1 MDTISAA
8 ATGDAV
14 DTRGRKR
21 PDPGSVGF
29 AALVALLL
37 VMLVV
42 VFVAR
47 SGQAEDNAAIGE
59 NDAVELDQ
67 AIEQILAEATPAPD
81 NAAVVYAA
89 LVPSFVVVQVD
100 RDETIDDR
108 SDGLG
113 SGVIIN
119 AAGDIVTSRH
129 VVVNAETITV
139 TFSDGTKATAVV
151 DAVDPDRDTAFLVA
165 DAQPTVLVPAV
176 LGNLSAMNRGDAV
189 YAIGNPLGLAGSIS
203 SGVISGFDRSL
214 PIDDEVD
221 LEGLIQFDAAVN
233 PGSSG
238 GPLVNASGQV
248 IGIVTALA
256 NPGDDA
262 SFSGIGFAVPI
273 GLALGGTAGGGPSQ

>member
-8 ATGDAV
+8 EEVEAPDDAGDSRRRNAGV
-14 DTRGRKR
+14 
-21 PDPGSVGF
+21 VGGV
-29 AALVALLL
+29 ALVALVLALL
-37 VMLVV
+37 AVV
-42 VFVAR
+42 LSVRSQPETSTVAE
-47 SGQAEDNAAIGE
+47 SNLAS
-59 NDAVELDQ
+59 AVE
-67 AIEQILAEATPAPD
+67 EVLAEATPEPD
-81 NAAVVYAA
+81 NAALVYAT

-100 RDETIDDR
+100 RDENIDGR
-108 SDGLG
+108 TDGLG

-129 VVVNAETITV
+129 VVANAEQITV
-139 TFSDGTKATAVV
+139 TYSDGTEAIAVV
-151 DAVDPDRDTAFLVA
+151 EGVDPDRDTAFLSA
-165 DAQPTVLVPAV
+165 DARPDVLVPAV
-176 LGNLSAMNRGDAV
+176 LGNLSTMNRGDAV

-203 SGVISGFDRSL
+203 SGVISGFERSI
-214 PIDDEVD
+214 PIDDEFE

-238 GPLVNASGQV
+238 GPLVNSSGQV

-273 GLALGGTAGGGPSQ
+273 GLALSGSSGGGPSQ